1 MDSLV
6 IIAGLGN
13 PGRQYEGTRHN
24 VGFDVIDIL
33 YDRYD
38 FSSPKR
44 FGKSQVVTGRI
55 GDRRVV
61 MAKPMTYMNLSGE
74 AVREL
79 VDFYKADAE
88 SSLIVINDDIDLEPG
103 RLRIRLKGSA
113 GGHNGL
119 KSIIQ
124 HLGTQNFIRIRVGV
138 GGKPAPD
145 ADLANHVLGHPGKA
159 DREAIGDAE
168 SRAADAVEMIL
179 AEGPDRAMT
188 RYNVK

>member
-1 MDSLV
+1 M

-113 GGHNGL
+113 GGHN
-119 KSIIQ
+119 
-124 HLGTQNFIRIRVGV
+124 
-138 GGKPAPD
+138 
-145 ADLANHVLGHPGKA
+145 
-159 DREAIGDAE
+159 
-168 SRAADAVEMIL
+168 
-179 AEGPDRAMT
+179 
-188 RYNVK
+188 